1 MGNDSD
7 GDAGAYRQCSLSHR
21 KREQGFGVEQV
32 STAQKLLGLMVL
44 TGMVTTL
51 VYPTHKTAQ
60 VIDAG
65 TRFFTR
71 SEHTVI
77 TGAA

>member
-1 MGNDSD
+1 
-7 GDAGAYRQCSLSHR
+7 
-21 KREQGFGVEQV
+21 V
-32 STAQKLLGLMVL
+32 STAQKILGIMAI
-44 TGMVTTL
+44 TGLVTTL

-60 VIDAG
+60 VFDAG

>member
-1 MGNDSD
+1 MT
-7 GDAGAYRQCSLSHR
+7 A
-21 KREQGFGVEQV
+21 
-32 STAQKLLGLMVL
+32 AQKILGIIAF

>member
-1 MGNDSD
+1 M
-7 GDAGAYRQCSLSHR
+7 
-21 KREQGFGVEQV
+21 
-32 STAQKLLGLMVL
+32 STAQKVLSLMVL
-44 TGMVTTL
+44 TGLVTTL

-60 VIDAG
+60 VVDSA

-71 SEHTVI
+71 AEHTVI